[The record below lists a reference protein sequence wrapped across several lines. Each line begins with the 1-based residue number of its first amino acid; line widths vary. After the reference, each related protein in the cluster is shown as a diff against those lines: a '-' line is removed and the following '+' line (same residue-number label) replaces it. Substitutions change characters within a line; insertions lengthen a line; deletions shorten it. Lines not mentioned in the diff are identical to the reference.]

1 MVYDL
6 AIVGSGMGGSLLA
19 LAARKL
25 GLSVV
30 LIERGKHPRF
40 AIGESTSPL
49 MNLLLEELAH
59 NYDLPQLLPLT
70 QWGSWKQ
77 HYPNLGVGKKR
88 GFSYY
93 AEKAGQP
100 FGYCPDRTDQLLVAA
115 SPADPCADTHWLRAD
130 VDHWLKDEAVA
141 LGADYLEQASV
152 SSATVQDGIWLLTL
166 TSQPEPITARFLVDA
181 SGPHGFL
188 HRRNG
193 WDDVGFSGYP
203 ETCALYSHFTGVKH
217 FAEMP
222 PPPPSLSGS
231 AGTGEPEN
239 DSDETL
245 PGTSVPPQADKTG
258 AGGASVPYPPDWAAL
273 HHVFEGGWMWV
284 LRYDDERVS
293 AGISV
298 EKWLSDELQLK
309 DKEAGWKRFLQRFP
323 SIGDQFA
330 DAVAIEPWVYAEKLA
345 FRTERAAGVE
355 NGAPWA
361 LLPSAAGFIDPFYS
375 TGMTLTLIGVGR
387 LARALEA
394 GVPDD
399 EALRTYEAL
408 TFEDLDW
415 TAEFVACHFAYFR
428 DFERF
433 AALTMYYFAA
443 ASYSE
448 MARRLGVPAPR
459 FLAGDDPLFRAGIAR
474 CRRDKTDSH
483 QRFATRIAA
492 DIAHKNVAGLA
503 DGTKKNW
510 YGVDL
515 EDVVRGAEKL
525 GFTPEQMQQLL
536 AEAAWA
542 RCE

>member
-25 GLSVV
+25 GLSVA

-49 MNLLLEELAH
+49 MNLLLEEFAH
-59 NYDLPQLLPLT
+59 RYDLPQLLPLT

-93 AEKAGQP
+93 KQP
-100 FGYCPDRTDQLLVAA
+100 FGNSPDRTEQLLVAA

-130 VDHWLKDEAVA
+130 VDTWLKDEAVA
-141 LGADYLEQASV
+141 LGADYIEDTSITA
-152 SSATVQDGIWLLTL
+152 ATVQGAEWHLDL
-166 TSQPEPITARFLVDA
+166 SSHASVAARFLVDA

-193 WDDVGFSGYP
+193 WSDVGFSGYP
-203 ETCALYSHFTGVKH
+203 ETCGLYSHFRGVGR
-217 FAEMP
+217 FAPLELP
-222 PPPPSLSGS
+222 PPPPVM
-231 AGTGEPEN
+231 GEPEGH
-239 DSDETL
+239 S
-245 PGTSVPPQADKTG
+245 G
-258 AGGASVPYPPDWAAL
+258 AGAAIPPYPPDWAAL
-273 HHVFEGGWMWV
+273 HHIFDGGWMWV
-284 LRYDDERVS
+284 LRFDDDRVS

-298 EKWLSDELQLK
+298 EKWLADELRLSE
-309 DKEAGWKRFLQRFP
+309 KEAGWRRFLERFP
-323 SIGDQFA
+323 AVGEQFSEA
-330 DAVAIEPWVYAEKLA
+330 TAIEPWVYSEKLA
-345 FRTERAAGVE
+345 FRTERAGGME
-355 NGAPWA
+355 DGAPWA

-375 TGMTLTLIGVGR
+375 TGMTHTLLGVGR
-387 LARALEA
+387 LARALES
-394 GVPDD
+394 GGGNEVR
-399 EALRTYEAL
+399 LREYEKL

-415 TAEFVACHFAYFR
+415 TAEFIACHFAHFG

-433 AALTMYYFAA
+433 SALTMYYFAA

-474 CRRDKTDSH
+474 CRTDRADSAEE
-483 QRFATRIAA
+483 FAVRIAT

-503 DGTKKNW
+503 DASKKNW
-510 YGVDL
+510 YGAEL
-515 EDVVRGAEKL
+515 GDVVANAEKL
-525 GFTPEQMQQLL
+525 GFTPERMRAIL

>member
-30 LIERGKHPRF
+30 LIERGQHPRF

-59 NYDLPQLLPLT
+59 RYDLPRLLPLT

-77 HYPNLGVGKKR
+77 HYSNLGVGKKR

-100 FGYCPDRTDQLLVAA
+100 FGHCPGRTDQLLVAA

-130 VDHWLKDEAVA
+130 VDHWLKDEAIA
-141 LGADYLEQASV
+141 LGADYFEQAV
-152 SSATVQDGIWLLTL
+152 ITSAVVLDSLWNLTL
-166 TSQPEPITARFLVDA
+166 ASHSEPIAARFLVDA
-181 SGPHGFL
+181 SGPYGFL

-193 WDDVGFSGYP
+193 WNDVGFPDYP
-203 ETCALYSHFTGVKH
+203 ETHALYSHFRGVKH
-217 FAEMP
+217 FAKLPLP
-222 PPPPSLSGS
+222 PASPTPSPEEGGGKRGLSES
-231 AGTGEPEN
+231 LGEGLGRGIP
-239 DSDETL
+239 
-245 PGTSVPPQADKTG
+245 
-258 AGGASVPYPPDWAAL
+258 PYPPDWAAL

-293 AGISV
+293 AGIAV
-298 EKWLSDELQLK
+298 EKWLGDELKLSE
-309 DKEAGWKRFLQRFP
+309 KEAGWQRFLDRFP
-323 SIGDQFA
+323 SIGEQFA
-330 DAVAIEPWVYAEKLA
+330 DAVTIEPWVYAEKIA

-375 TGMTLTLIGVGR
+375 TGMTLTLLGVGR
-387 LARALEA
+387 LAKALEA
-394 GVPDD
+394 GIPDK
-399 EALRTYEAL
+399 EALSTYETL

-415 TAEFVACHFAYFR
+415 TAEFIACHFAHFG

-433 AALTMYYFAA
+433 SALTMYYFAA

-448 MARRLGVPAPR
+448 MARRLGVTAPR
-459 FLAGDDPLFRAGIAR
+459 FLAGDDPVFRAGIAR
-474 CRRDKTDSH
+474 CRSEKAFSV
-483 QRFATRIAA
+483 QEFAARIAT
-492 DIAHKNVAGLA
+492 DIEHKNVAGLA
-503 DGTKKNW
+503 DTAKKNW

-515 EDVVRGAEKL
+515 GDVVRGAEKL
-525 GFTPEQMQQLL
+525 GFTPEQMKQILDK
-536 AEAAWA
+536 AAWA